1 MSVDNFVQRVAGA
14 LLCGFVSLVITVP
27 VACGGLMI
35 YSQHVYGD
43 VDARGPAS
51 ILGGMAIAGILA
63 MMVVVL
69 VMWLTRP
76 RS

>member
-1 MSVDNFVQRVAGA
+1 VEDFVQRMAGA
-14 LLCGFVSLVITVP
+14 LLCGFVTLVVTVP

-51 ILGGMAIAGILA
+51 MLGGMTIAGILA
-63 MMVVVL
+63 LLVVVL

>member
-1 MSVDNFVQRVAGA
+1 MDNFVQRMAAA
-14 LLCGFVSLVITVP
+14 LLCGFVSLVVTVP

-51 ILGGMAIAGILA
+51 MLGGMAIAGILA
-63 MMVVVL
+63 IMVVVL
-69 VMWLTRP
+69 AMWLSRP

>member
-1 MSVDNFVQRVAGA
+1 VDNFVQRMAAA
-14 LLCGFVSLVITVP
+14 LLCGFVSLVVTVP

-51 ILGGMAIAGILA
+51 MLGGMAIAGILA
-63 MMVVVL
+63 IMVVVL
-69 VMWLTRP
+69 AMWLSRP